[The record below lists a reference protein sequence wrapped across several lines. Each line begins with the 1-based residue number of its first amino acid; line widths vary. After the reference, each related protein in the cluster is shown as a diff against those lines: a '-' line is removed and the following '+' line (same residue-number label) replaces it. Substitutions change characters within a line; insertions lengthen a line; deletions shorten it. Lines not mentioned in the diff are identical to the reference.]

1 MQFEKLGLW
10 RYHLHI
16 AYSSRK
22 DDKHIQLNNHSQ
34 DTEQFHHPLKMHCAS
49 VASPSPL
56 HSPW

>member
-10 RYHLHI
+10 RYHLHV

-22 DDKHIQLNNHSQ
+22 DDNHIQLNNHSQ
-34 DTEQFHHPLKMHCAS
+34 DTDNFIILSKRIAPL
-49 VASPSPL
+49 VASPSLL